1 MRRFALSIALAGSL
15 FVTANSA
22 ESQALEPDTDLTY
35 ADLADLALNAPVVAL
50 AEVDR
55 ATRLDEE
62 RAVGVAPNHVRYYV
76 EAELRTL
83 IRSQSAIP
91 ARVSYLVDMPLDAIG
106 RRPRLRDRQVI
117 LLAGTVPGRG
127 GELQL
132 IAGDAQLDWSARR
145 EEQIRAILNEAASAD
160 APGIVTGVGSAFSVP
175 GTLPGESETQIF
187 LATSDG
193 RPVSIS
199 VLRRPNQRPRWMVS
213 LSEIVESSVPPPQPN
228 TLLWYRLACFLP
240 DRLPDSAMESMDSRQ
255 IATARADFRMVVE
268 ELGTCPRTRS

>member
-1 MRRFALSIALAGSL
+1 MRRIALSIALAGSL
-15 FVTANSA
+15 FVTTNSA
-22 ESQALEPDTDLTY
+22 ESQALELDTDLTY
-35 ADLADLALNAPVVAL
+35 ADLADLALNAPVVAI

-62 RAVGVAPNHVRYYV
+62 RAIGVAPNHVRYYV
-76 EAELRTL
+76 EAELQTL

-91 ARVSYLVDMPLDAIG
+91 SRVSYLVDMPLDADG
-106 RRPRLRDRQVI
+106 RRPRLRDRRVI
-117 LLAGTVPGRG
+117 ILAGTVPGRG

-132 IAGDAQLDWSARR
+132 IARDAQLDWSARR
-145 EEQIRAILNEAASAD
+145 EERIRAILNEAASAD

-199 VLRRPNQRPRWMVS
+199 VLRRPNQRPRWAVS
-213 LSEIVESSVPPPQPN
+213 LSEIVESSVPPPQPD

-240 DRLPDSAMESMDSRQ
+240 DRLPDSSMDSMDGSQ

-268 ELGTCPRTRS
+268 ELGSCPRPRQ